1 MKKVLCVV
9 IAIAVLMLTA
19 CSNTIPHTDLVYGIY
34 CPEDAITTFPK
45 LYLKDDGNF
54 SFNYKS
60 MGGGLEK
67 GTYNVENNILTLNCV
82 DGETKF
88 TFEIAEEM
96 LIFDAENS
104 TPIVQDDLTTPIVD
118 GTKFLIRHEA
128 NR

>member
-1 MKKVLCVV
+1 MKKVLCLIMVTT
-9 IAIAVLMLTA
+9 LLFLGA

-34 CPEDAITTFPK
+34 CPEGATATFPK

-60 MGGGLEK
+60 MGAGVDK
-67 GTYNVENNILTLNCV
+67 GTFEVEDNILTLHCTNDNV
-82 DGETKF
+82 F
-88 TFEIAEEM
+88 TFEIAEDY
-96 LIFDAENS
+96 IVFDADKSSE
-104 TPIVQDDLTTPIVD
+104 IVQEDTATPIVD

>member
-1 MKKVLCVV
+1 MKKFLC
-9 IAIAVLMLTA
+9 IAVAVMVLMLTA

-67 GTYNVENNILTLNCV
+67 GTYTVEENILILNCD
-82 DGETKF
+82 DGETVF
-88 TFEIAEEM
+88 IFEIAEEM

-104 TPIVQDDLTTPIVD
+104 SSIVQDELTVAIND
-118 GTKFLIRHEA
+118 GTKFLLRHEA

>member
-1 MKKVLCVV
+1 MV
-9 IAIAVLMLTA
+9 AAMLFLAA

-34 CPEDAITTFPK
+34 CPEDAVSTFPK

-60 MGGGLEK
+60 MGSGVDK
-67 GTYNVENNILTLNCV
+67 GTYKVDGNILTLNCSNNDNV
-82 DGETKF
+82 F
-88 TFEIAEEM
+88 TFEIAEDH
-96 LIFDAENS
+96 LIFDADNS
-104 TPIVQDDLTTPIVD
+104 TEIVQDELTTPIVD